1 MKKKYKYLR
10 VSIVF
15 FTFICLF
22 LYFKLEKIRDLVN
35 IIIISCVIS
44 YILKP
49 VRNKLKEKLNIN
61 NKKATII
68 IFIFTLVFFL
78 CILFIVIPIMYNEFD
93 NVSIVFYKLASELNS
108 LEKKAFFEKSS
119 IIAHLYKKIKERL
132 VYAIES
138 LSINVFQNIIKF
150 SSNFLSY
157 TIVPVISYYILAD
170 STNLSQKALMIV
182 PRKNRILFKKILYD
196 IDNILGKY
204 ILGQMTLSGII
215 TILSLIGMAVLKI
228 KFPVWLSIINGIFN
242 IIPYFGPIFGA
253 VPIIFVAL
261 IDSTTKGIYAF
272 LLLFLIQQIEGDII
286 CPKIT
291 GNCTDIHP
299 ILILIS
305 IIVGEKL
312 GGLFWMVMAVPIVVI
327 FKVFYDDINKYLF

>member
-93 NVSIVFYKLASELNS
+93 NVSIVFNKLASELNS
-108 LEKKAFFEKSS
+108 LEKKTFFEKSS

-132 VYAIES
+132 IYAIES

-204 ILGQMTLSGII
+204 ILGQMALSGII
-215 TILSLIGMAVLKI
+215 TILSLIGMVVLKI